1 MVIAAFGSLISGVLA
16 ISDKN
21 LLAEISPA
29 MLKKLRDDGRAEG
42 FWIALLVGVVSFLY
56 GHARLDA
63 VLLHLDTADPELAI
77 AFGGVASILA
87 LIALPI
93 YFRRRK
99 VWVEVIYRR
108 QHGKWRW
115 ER

>member
-42 FWIALLVGVVSFLY
+42 FWIALLVGVV
-56 GHARLDA
+56 
-63 VLLHLDTADPELAI
+63 LHLDTADPELAI